1 MIRPRTAFGKPFLCM
16 GVCLNL
22 GLITLRRNLSKASPT
37 SSASMS
43 LFASPRLS
51 SKKVPT
57 LTGRCLAAHLRDLF
71 AERLA
76 FFHACFALILRFRR
90 HEQKAI
96 FQGKACRGTIISR

>member
-1 MIRPRTAFGKPFLCM
+1 
-16 GVCLNL
+16 
-22 GLITLRRNLSKASPT
+22 
-37 SSASMS
+37 MS

-96 FQGKACRGTIISR
+96 FEGKASRGTIITIIDGYVEEKRDFVIVVVVVVRARGAALW